1 MKTRRVFST
10 LVTPVLAL
18 LLIVGLAGVGQHLSM
33 TPGDHLQSWQSALS
47 TMRPYLLVWRMVLYA
62 GLFVLWW
69 DLHQRYQDRPIDQ
82 RRIHRLGLLGLGLSV
97 VFEATRW

>member
-1 MKTRRVFST
+1 MKIRRVFST
-10 LVTPVLAL
+10 VVIAALTL
-18 LLIVGLAGVGQHLSM
+18 LLICGLAVLGQQFSVIPPGHLR
-33 TPGDHLQSWQSALS
+33 SWQAALS